1 LVDEEEPTSGSLTL
15 TASLAPSEDPEKVVQ
30 AVKNVLGDCDFEITR
45 ETQELRARS
54 GDMRCLRKI
63 HDQLR
68 DRRVRDAARRF
79 LVKKRE
85 GDMLS
90 LLLNRQAAHAGV
102 VVLCANPE
110 ESPLGP
116 LILRMTS
123 SDPDQLV
130 DWLTAH

>member
-1 LVDEEEPTSGSLTL
+1 LADEPTSGSLTL
-15 TASLAPSEDPEKVVQ
+15 TATLAPSEDPEKVIEGI
-30 AVKNVLGDCDFEITR
+30 KNVLGECRFEIAR
-45 ETQELRARS
+45 EPHQVRVQS
-54 GDMRCLRKI
+54 GDIRCLRKI

-68 DRRVRDAARRF
+68 DRRVRDAARRY
-79 LVKKRE
+79 LLKKRE
-85 GDMLS
+85 GDVLS

-110 ESPLGP
+110 DSPLGP

-123 SDPDQLV
+123 LKPNELI